1 MKKTLIVATILS
13 LTLPLSAMAGGGGV
27 PAPAGATLPEQI
39 VQEATNVN
47 QLTQQI
53 TMTSQQLQM
62 LRNQALNLQSLP
74 SQLWPNVS
82 GQLQNLIGLVNQA
95 QGLNYAAQNT
105 AAQVQQIYGNTGT
118 VPPNYESTLQQWTAN
133 TNSQIASTLQQYG
146 MQAQNFQSEQ
156 ASLQSLENASQTST
170 GRMQALQAGNQIAG
184 MQVNQM
190 QQLRQTIMSGNQ
202 VMMNAIGNKAN
213 QAQQDRNVQNQFLAT
228 PPSYG
233 W

>member
-1 MKKTLIVATILS
+1 MKKRLIASLILS
-13 LTLPLSAMAGGGGV
+13 LTLPLSAMAGGGG
-27 PAPAGATLPEQI
+27 AILGATLPEQI

-53 TMTSQQLQM
+53 TMVSQQLQM
-62 LRNQALNLQSLP
+62 LRNQALNLQNLP
-74 SQLWPNVS
+74 AQLWPNVS
-82 GQLQNLIGLVNQA
+82 GQLQNLIGLVSQA

-105 AAQVQQIYGNTGT
+105 AAQVQQMYGNTGT
-118 VPPNYESTLQQWTAN
+118 VPPNYQSTLQRWTTN

-156 ASLQSLENASQTST
+156 AALQSLENASQTST
-170 GRMQALQAGNQIAG
+170 GRLQALQAGNQIAG

-213 QAQQDRNVQNQFLAT
+213 QEQQDRNVQNQFLAT

>member
-1 MKKTLIVATILS
+1 MKKALISALIFF
-13 LTLPLSAMAGGGGV
+13 LTVPLPSMAGGGGL
-27 PAPAGATLPEQI
+27 ATMGATLPEQI
-39 VQEATNVN
+39 VQEATNAN

-53 TMTSQQLQM
+53 TMVSQQLQM
-62 LRNQALNLQSLP
+62 LRNQALNLQNLP
-74 SQLWPNVS
+74 TQFWPNVS
-82 GQLQNLIGLVNQA
+82 GQLQNLIGLVSQA
-95 QGLNYAAQNT
+95 QGLSYASQNT
-105 AAQVQQIYGNTGT
+105 AAQVQQMYGNTGA
-118 VPPNYESTLQQWTAN
+118 VPQNYESTLQQWTAN

-156 ASLQSLENASQTST
+156 GALQSLENASQTST
-170 GRMQALQAGNQIAG
+170 GRLQALQVGNQIAG

-202 VMMNAIGNKAN
+202 VMMNAIGNKVN
-213 QAQQDRNVQNQFLAT
+213 QEQQDRNIQDQFLAT